1 MCFRVEER
9 GKCEQQGRWARE
21 CGASLSLTH
30 VSFRVLFPPLAHGS
44 TPYSHRLA
52 CFQVS
57 HIPASHRAEMEVSL
71 PRHVVEGI
79 PSRHRIA
86 GLLML
91 GQYRTVVEYSR
102 SMLQKN
108 GARHLNVRAMDL
120 LNYALARLCLVWFS
134 LYMGCESCDLTEL
147 AA

>member
-1 MCFRVEER
+1 MR
-9 GKCEQQGRWARE
+9 
-21 CGASLSLTH
+21 S
-30 VSFRVLFPPLAHGS
+30 VSFTHPRVLFVCCFLPLAHRRPQCS
-44 TPYSHRLA
+44 IA
-52 CFQVS
+52 CLLEVS
-57 HIPASHRAEMEVSL
+57 NIPPSHRAEMEVSL

-102 SMLQKN
+102 SNLQKN

-120 LNYALARLCLVWFS
+120 VNYALARLCLVRSS
-134 LYMGCESCDLTEL
+134 LYIGVLNRVT
-147 AA
+147 